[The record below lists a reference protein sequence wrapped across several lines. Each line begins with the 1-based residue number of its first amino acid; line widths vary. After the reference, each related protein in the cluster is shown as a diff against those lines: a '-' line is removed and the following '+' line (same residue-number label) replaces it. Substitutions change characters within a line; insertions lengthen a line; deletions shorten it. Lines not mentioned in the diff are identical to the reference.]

1 MVWFFIGG
9 ILIAVFL
16 LAFLIV
22 DVVYA
27 YRIYTN
33 SNITNG
39 EAIFLIVV
47 NLLAVLIVL
56 SMMAMFFFQVF
67 RFIKKT
73 GSFAPPPITPDGIM
87 KELGFGDLG
96 DGEAKDTMVEM
107 KRMGKSGWKKMKEM
121 MYGEKRDKGD
131 KGDNEDRKEMA
142 TGRGCNPCNTYA
154 PPVFY

>member
-73 GSFAPPPITPDGIM
+73 GSFAPPPITPDGIA
-87 KELGFGDLG
+87 KELGLDF
-96 DGEAKDTMVEM
+96 GEAKDMMNEM
-107 KRMGKSGWKKMKEM
+107 KGKGKGGWKKMKEM
-121 MYGEKRDKGD
+121 MNGEKRDKGD
-131 KGDNEDRKEMA
+131 KEDRREMA

>member
-22 DVVYA
+22 DTVYA

-39 EAIFLIVV
+39 EAIFLIVI

-73 GSFAPPPITPDGIM
+73 GSFAPPPITPGGIM

-96 DGEAKDTMVEM
+96 DADAKDVMMEM
-107 KRMGKSGWKKMKEM
+107 KRMGRGGWKKMKEM
-121 MYGEKRDKGD
+121 MNKEDKGD
-131 KGDNEDRKEMA
+131 KRETTA
-142 TGRGCNPCNTYA
+142 GRGCNPCNAYS
-154 PPVFY
+154 PPAVYY